1 MFVFSSLI
9 QRLDTWI
16 ADEYRLPAGAL
27 GAFRILYAG
36 YILFVVGAPEFRWI
50 AQHPALFFD
59 PPPYSFANLFHQF
72 PGHYFFLIIDLL
84 VVVLLVFLLFGFRTR
99 LTSMSLATVMLI
111 GFSFYHSFGKIN
123 HDTLLM
129 VITSLLMAFS
139 GWGSRYA
146 IDQSSPR
153 HHASGENYWPVAT
166 LAVILSFAMFS
177 AGFPKLVEDGSLRN
191 GWLSLSTQA
200 VKGYA
205 IVYQH
210 DDLAGNYLAPIF
222 LEYAGDFLWET
233 LDWVAV
239 VFEIGFLFAVVRRP
253 WFRFF
258 VLVAV
263 LFHFMNGL
271 LLSISFVNNIT
282 LYLLFIYWLPVL
294 AWFERLPTRLIRRP
308 VMIAAVVGLTAAY
321 GFHLPVNLTALLLA
335 FGADDLSASLLL
347 MGLACG
353 FFSYNYFCSL
363 RKLPAQR
370 LHRSV

>member
-1 MFVFSSLI
+1 MHRFDI
-9 QRLDTWI
+9 WI
-16 ADEYRLPAGAL
+16 AEEYRLPTGAL
-27 GAFRILYAG
+27 GVFRILYAG

-50 AQHPALFFD
+50 AHHPSLFFD
-59 PPPYSFANLFHQF
+59 PPAFSVANIFSDF
-72 PGHYFFLIIDLL
+72 PGYYFFLVVDML

-99 LTSMSLATVMLI
+99 LTSILLATVMLV

-129 VITSLLMAFS
+129 VITPLLMAFS

-166 LAVILSFAMFS
+166 LAVILGFAMFS
-177 AGFPKLVEDGSLRN
+177 AGVPKLVEDGSLRN

-205 IVYQH
+205 IMYQH

-222 LEYAGDFLWET
+222 LEYAGDFMWET

-271 LLSISFVNNIT
+271 LLSISFVNNIA
-282 LYLLFIYWLPVL
+282 LYLLFIYWPPVL
-294 AWFERLPTRLIRRP
+294 NRFKLPLAFFRP
-308 VMIAAVVGLTAAY
+308 SVMIGLAVGLALAH
-321 GFHLPVNLTALLLA
+321 GFYVSISASALLLA
-335 FGADDLSASLLL
+335 VGLDDLFVSLLI

-353 FFSYNYFCSL
+353 FFAHNFFRSL
-363 RKLPAQR
+363 RPQPG
-370 LHRSV
+370 SMVPNVS

>member
-1 MFVFSSLI
+1 MSLVSALGH
-9 QRLDTWI
+9 RLDAWI
-16 ADEYRLPAGAL
+16 ADEYRLPTGAL

-50 AQHPALFFD
+50 ARHPALFFD
-59 PPPYSFANLFHQF
+59 PPAFSVANLFHDF
-72 PGHYFFLIIDLL
+72 PGYYFFLVVDML

-99 LTSMSLATVMLI
+99 LTSILLATVMLI

-129 VITSLLMAFS
+129 VITPLLMAFS
-139 GWGSRYA
+139 GWGNHYSVNRPSGR
-146 IDQSSPR
+146 DTS
-153 HHASGENYWPVAT
+153 ASETYWPVAT
-166 LAVILSFAMFS
+166 LALILGFAMFS
-177 AGFPKLVEDGSLRN
+177 AGVPKLVEDGSLRN
-191 GWLSLSTQA
+191 GWLSWSTQA

-205 IVYQH
+205 IMYQH

-239 VFEIGFLFAVVRRP
+239 VFEIGFLLAVVRRP

-271 LLSISFVNNIT
+271 LLSISFVNNIA
-282 LYLLFIYWLPVL
+282 LYLLFIYWPPVL
-294 AWFERLPTRLIRRP
+294 AWFEIPPVFVRP
-308 VMIAAVVGLTAAY
+308 SVMVGVAVGLALAH
-321 GFHLPVNLTALLLA
+321 GFYVPISASALLLA
-335 FGADDLSASLLL
+335 LGLDDLFVSLLI

-353 FFSYNYFCSL
+353 FFAHNFFRSL
-363 RKLPAQR
+363 RPQPG
-370 LHRSV
+370 SMVPNVS